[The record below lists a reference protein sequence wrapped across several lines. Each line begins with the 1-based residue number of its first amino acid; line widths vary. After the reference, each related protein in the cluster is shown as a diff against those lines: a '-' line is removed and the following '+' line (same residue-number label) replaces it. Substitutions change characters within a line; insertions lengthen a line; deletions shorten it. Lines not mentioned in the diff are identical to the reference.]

1 MIRSYV
7 GEEEYRVGSD
17 VVCLV
22 DCRPFHIEHPWG
34 YTGCLFAW
42 MVGGMDVRE
51 GGALMFEGFTL
62 PPLFWPI
69 FMLIAT
75 VVLVPPAYIIPL
87 WRWCKKPQREFQE
100 DVEKALEHVSQA
112 LNPAQLNPAHPGNI
126 HAIRYEAQKATD
138 RIISRLKRKRR
149 QPPEKLDLGD
159 SFLVRTN
166 PYNDSLREWQDYL
179 RNLMAE

>member
-1 MIRSYV
+1 MQAKKSI
-7 GEEEYRVGSD
+7 GA
-17 VVCLV
+17 VVMWFASL
-22 DCRPFHIEHPWG
+22 I
-34 YTGCLFAW
+34 TGHLTLSILGAIPVAYLLGWSEVW
-42 MVGGMDVRE
+42 MSGK
-51 GGALMFEGFTL
+51 GGALMFAGFTL

-69 FMLIAT
+69 FMLVAT

-100 DVEKALEHVSQA
+100 DVEKALEYVSQA

-159 SFLVRTN
+159 SFQTN